1 MGFEFK
7 SEKGGISAGARKK
20 KRSHVDAAAVF
31 FESFIR
37 FPSRLR
43 LCLVS
48 QISPPSLMPGVVS
61 GQDGGKGSDYAADA
75 SISAPL
81 G

>member
-1 MGFEFK
+1 MLTQLRC
-7 SEKGGISAGARKK
+7 SLRASSA
-20 KRSHVDAAAVF
+20 SLL
-31 FESFIR
+31 
-37 FPSRLR
+37 RLR

-61 GQDGGKGSDYAADA
+61 GQDGGRGSDYAADA